1 MVKVELALCLP
12 RDARSVAT
20 VREVATDALKDLAV
34 SSESI
39 DDIRLA
45 LSEACTNVILHS
57 GVDDEYEVRLQVS
70 GEVCEIRVIDAGR
83 GLDFG
88 KIGFE
93 DPDPL
98 SSRGRGLAI
107 IHSLADTVEFRS
119 EPEKGT
125 MVHLV
130 KRVKVGPGSP
140 LADPHFCDRDDR

>member
-12 RDARSVAT
+12 RDAKSVAI

-34 SSESI
+34 SAESI

-57 GVDDEYEVRLQVS
+57 GTDDEYEVRLEVS

-83 GLDFG
+83 GLDYAKVRG
-88 KIGFE
+88 E
-93 DPDPL
+93 DPDPM
-98 SSRGRGLAI
+98 SPRGRGLAI
-107 IHSLADTVEFRS
+107 IRSLADTVEFQS
-119 EPEKGT
+119 APEKGT

-130 KRVKVGPGSP
+130 KRLQVTPDSP
-140 LADPHFCDRDDR
+140 LTGQAASTGKER